1 MSIIDSFDKERFIEA
16 IKLANLELITYINS
30 NLQDSDLT
38 YTNVTGFGGD
48 NSLKIDIIAENIFIR
63 HLSFFGDIFSEECGL
78 LSDNSDFKIVIDPLD
93 GSSNFMHNLP
103 YYGSSIALK
112 YKDKIVAGFVC
123 NFVSKILT
131 YRIDEDEIKYFDLA
145 SKKYIKRFFQE
156 SSKLAIFEKSY
167 DSPEICSLLS
177 KNKIKYRSPGAMALS
192 LCDARNYRFSM
203 FRGSLRSFDIDAALY
218 INKDLHLYKKDDI
231 LILSLNK
238 NDFDLILEIIKDI

>member
-1 MSIIDSFDKERFIEA
+1 MPTLNGFDKEKFIKA
-16 IKLANLELITYINS
+16 IKLANIELITYINS
-30 NLQDSDLT
+30 SLQSSDLS
-38 YTNVTGFGGD
+38 YTNVTGYGGD
-48 NSLKIDIIAENIFIR
+48 NSLKIDIIAENIFIK
-63 HLSFFGDIFSEECGL
+63 HLNTFGDIFSEECGL
-78 LSDNSDFKIVIDPLD
+78 LSDNSDYKIVIDPLD

-112 YKDKIVAGFVC
+112 YKEETIAGFVC

-131 YRIDEDEIKYFDLA
+131 YRIDESEIKYFDLV

-156 SSKLAIFEKSY
+156 SSKLAVFEKSY
-167 DSPEICSLLS
+167 DSPEICKLLS
-177 KNKIKYRSPGAMALS
+177 KNHIKYRSPGAMALS

-203 FRGSLRSFDIDAALY
+203 FKGSLRSFDIDAALY
-218 INKDLHLYKKDDI
+218 INKDLFLYKKEGI

>member
-1 MSIIDSFDKERFIEA
+1 MDGFNKNKFIEA
-16 IKLANLELITYINS
+16 IKLANSELITYINS

-63 HLSFFGDIFSEECGL
+63 HLSCFGDIFSEECGL
-78 LSDNSDFKIVIDPLD
+78 LSDDSDFKIIIDPID

-103 YYGSSIALK
+103 YYGSSVALK
-112 YKDKIVAGFVC
+112 YKNETIAGFVC
-123 NFVSKILT
+123 NLISNILT
-131 YRIDEDEIKYFDLA
+131 YRIEDSEVKYYDLN
-145 SKKYIKRFFQE
+145 KNKYIERFFQN

-167 DSPEICSLLS
+167 DNPKLCELLS

-192 LCDARNYRFSM
+192 LCDARFYRFSM
-203 FRGSLRSFDIDAALY
+203 FKGPIRNFDVDAALY
-218 INKDLHLYKKDDI
+218 INKDLFLYQNDNI

-238 NDFDLILEIIKDI
+238 NEFDLILEIIKDI